1 MNKQLWT
8 PSQSRIEN
16 SQVWQFAQTVNERYD
31 LSLNSYSELYDW
43 SINNIPVFWQ
53 NIWESSD
60 VIHSTPYSSVVDDI
74 HKMPGATWFA
84 DSRLNFA
91 ENLLRFRDDRTA
103 VHFWGEEQIKTQ
115 LSYAELYTEVEK
127 LAHSLREMGLTK
139 GDRVAAFMP
148 NVPETLIAM
157 LATASIGAV
166 WSSTSPDFGIKGVLD
181 RFQQI
186 NPKVVIAA
194 DGYLYGGK
202 YINTLDKLNAII
214 EFLPSVEA
222 VVVAK
227 YVEKP
232 ELSNIN
238 NAIFWDDFLAKEP
251 APLVFEQLPF
261 DHPLYIMYSS
271 GTTGLPKSIVHCA
284 GGVLL
289 QHLKEHKLHADMS
302 RDKTLFY
309 FTTCG
314 WMMWNW
320 LVSGLATGGAIVLF
334 DGNPLKPDT
343 SILLKM
349 IDELGINIF
358 GTSAKY
364 IDTLENMGIM
374 PKQLSQ
380 FPSLETILSTGS
392 PLLEKSFDYVYRDW
406 KDDVLL
412 ASISGGTDIVSCFAG
427 GVPWLPVHRG
437 KLQCRMLGMKVE
449 ALNGNGQAII
459 GEKGELVCS
468 AAFPVMPIYFLND
481 GGGKKYHD
489 AYFDVY
495 PNIWCHGDY
504 VDINE
509 HGGVRFFGRSDATL
523 NPGGVRLGT
532 ADLYRVVEALPEI
545 VDSVAVGQRWDGDER
560 ILLFIILNDGAVF
573 NDALQISLKKA
584 IKDKCSPRHVPAL
597 IIQTNAIPYTLS
609 GKKVELAIKKLIHGE
624 EVKNKDALSNP
635 DSLDFYQQLTFT
647 QNISKN

>member
-1 MNKQLWT
+1 MNKQLWA

-16 SQVWQFAQTVNERYD
+16 SQVWQFAQTVNQRYD
-31 LSLNSYSELYDW
+31 LSLNSYGDLYDW
-43 SINNIPVFWQ
+43 SIGNIPAFWL
-53 NIWESSD
+53 NIWESND
-60 VIHSTPYSSVVDDI
+60 VIHSTPFSSVVDDI

-103 VHFWGEEQIKTQ
+103 VYFWGEDQVKTQ
-115 LSYAELYTEVEK
+115 LSYAELFAEVEK

-148 NVPETLIAM
+148 NIPETLIAM

-202 YINTLDKLNAII
+202 YINTLDKLNAIVDS
-214 EFLPSVEA
+214 LPSVEA

-227 YVEKP
+227 YIEKP
-232 ELSNIN
+232 ELGNIN
-238 NAIFWDDFLAKEP
+238 NGVFWDDFLAKEP
-251 APLVFEQLPF
+251 VALVFEQLPF

-289 QHLKEHKLHADMS
+289 QHLKEHKLHADMN

-334 DGNPLKPDT
+334 DGNPLKPDK

-349 IDELGINIF
+349 IDELNINIF

-364 IDTLENMGIM
+364 IDTLENMGIN
-374 PKQLSQ
+374 PENLSK

-406 KDDVLL
+406 KEDVLL

-437 KLQCRMLGMKVE
+437 ELQCSMLGMKME
-449 ALNGNGQAII
+449 ALDESGQAVI
-459 GEKGELVCS
+459 GEKGELTCS

-481 GGGKKYHD
+481 DGGKKYHD

-545 VDSVAVGQRWDGDER
+545 SDSVAVGQRWDGDER
-560 ILLFIILNDGAVF
+560 IILFIILNDGAVF
-573 NDALQISLKKA
+573 NEALQTTIKKA
-584 IKDKCSPRHVPAL
+584 IRDKCSPRHVPAL
-597 IIQTNAIPYTLS
+597 IIKTKAIPYTLS
-609 GKKVELAIKKLIHGE
+609 GKKVELVIKKLIHGE
-624 EVKNKDALSNP
+624 VVKNKDALSNP
-635 DSLDFYQQLTFT
+635 DSLDFYQQLTF
-647 QNISKN
+647 N

>member
-1 MNKQLWT
+1 MNKQLWA

-16 SQVWQFAQTVNERYD
+16 SQVWQFAQTVNQRYD
-31 LSLNSYSELYDW
+31 LSLNSYGDLYDW
-43 SINNIPVFWQ
+43 SIGNIPAFWQ
-53 NIWESSD
+53 NIWESND
-60 VIHSTPYSSVVDDI
+60 VIHSTPFSSVVDDI

-103 VHFWGEEQIKTQ
+103 VYFWGEDQVKTQ
-115 LSYAELYTEVEK
+115 LSYAELFAEVEK
-127 LAHSLREMGLTK
+127 LAHSLREMGLSK

-148 NVPETLIAM
+148 NIPETLIAM

-202 YINTLDKLNAII
+202 YINTLDKLNAIVDS
-214 EFLPSVEA
+214 LPSVEA

-227 YVEKP
+227 YIEKP
-232 ELSNIN
+232 ELGNIN
-238 NAIFWDDFLAKEP
+238 NGVFWDDFLAKEP
-251 APLVFEQLPF
+251 VALVFEQLPF

-289 QHLKEHKLHADMS
+289 QHLKEHKLHTDMN

-334 DGNPLKPDT
+334 DGNPLKPDK

-349 IDELGINIF
+349 IDELNINIF

-364 IDTLENMGIM
+364 IDTLENMGIK
-374 PKQLSQ
+374 PKNLSD

-406 KDDVLL
+406 KEDVLL

-437 KLQCRMLGMKVE
+437 ELQCSMLGMKME
-449 ALNGNGQAII
+449 ALDENGQAVI
-459 GEKGELVCS
+459 GEKGELTCS

-481 GGGKKYHD
+481 DDGKKYHD

-509 HGGVRFFGRSDATL
+509 EGGVRFFGRSDATL

-545 VDSVAVGQRWDGDER
+545 ADSVAVGQRWDGDER
-560 ILLFIILNDGAVF
+560 IILFIILNDGAVL
-573 NDALQISLKKA
+573 DDDLQNTVKKA

-597 IIQTNAIPYTLS
+597 IIKTKAIPYTLS
-609 GKKVELAIKKLIHGE
+609 GKKVELVIKKLIHGE
-624 EVKNKDALSNP
+624 VVKNKDALSNP
-635 DSLDFYQQLTFT
+635 DSLDFYQQLTF
-647 QNISKN
+647 N

>member
-31 LSLNSYSELYDW
+31 LSLNSYNELYDW

-214 EFLPSVEA
+214 QFLPSVEA

-364 IDTLENMGIM
+364 IDTLENMGIT

-437 KLQCRMLGMKVE
+437 ELQCRMLGMKVE
-449 ALNGNGQAII
+449 ALNENGQAII

-481 GGGKKYHD
+481 EGGKKYHD

-647 QNISKN
+647 